1 MITPDRSRRLQ
12 QVADYRTVR
21 KTLRASG
28 IGSIVFG
35 SLALVG
41 GVAAPFDPIL
51 TGLGLVLLG
60 TGLWNTFAPRP
71 TGILVDGITLLL
83 VGLYNIGGA
92 ALSAGHGA
100 AGPSLWVKLGI
111 FQLIW
116 GGQAFMR
123 FRRFRDAFQD
133 PPGDV
138 ELTQLDGEV
147 SALWKANSKQATD
160 VIEFTTAGLMHAAKW
175 KGRLDDGFALLA
187 TANGAEVRIVMK
199 EAFEIEDRGKGLIGS
214 SHRVALKLAG
224 KNRSGAMGLAS
235 LERYQQ
241 WKTGVVIP
249 KPIAA

>member
-1 MITPDRSRRLQ
+1 MITPERSRRLQ

-21 KTLRASG
+21 KTLRTSG

-35 SLALVG
+35 ALALVA
-41 GVAAPFDPIL
+41 GVAPPLDPIL

-60 TGLWNTFAPRP
+60 TGLWNTLAPRP
-71 TGILVDGITLLL
+71 TGILVDGITLVL

-100 AGPSLWVKLGI
+100 AGSSLWVKLGI

-116 GGQAFMR
+116 GVQAFVR
-123 FRRFRDAFQD
+123 FRRFRDAFQA
-133 PPGDV
+133 PPSDV
-138 ELTQLDGEV
+138 EFTQLDGEV
-147 SALWKANSKQATD
+147 SALWKANPKQATD

-175 KGRLDDGFALLA
+175 KARLDDGFALLA
-187 TANGAEVRIVMK
+187 TANGSEVRVVMK

-214 SHRVALKLAG
+214 SHTLAVTIAG
-224 KNRSGAMGLAS
+224 KRRSGAIGLAS